1 MQTQGR
7 LFFESFQEAMRHQVT
22 ELGGFEAVGVEIF
35 PAKSRKAAG
44 NWLSDCL
51 NDERPAK
58 LSLDEVVQL
67 LRIGRNNGS
76 MVAFDQLGR
85 ETNTEIKPA
94 TPRSERAELL
104 DKQARLIEMQRQV
117 QSDIDRLDEGEILRA
132 VSA

>member
-1 MQTQGR
+1 
-7 LFFESFQEAMRHQVT
+7 MRHQVT